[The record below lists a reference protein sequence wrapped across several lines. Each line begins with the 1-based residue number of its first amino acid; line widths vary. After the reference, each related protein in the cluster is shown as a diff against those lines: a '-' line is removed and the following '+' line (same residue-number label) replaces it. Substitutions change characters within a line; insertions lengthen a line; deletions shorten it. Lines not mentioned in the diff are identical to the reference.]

1 MNIVH
6 PLNVEASVFSKAAQA
21 GSPTAPP
28 QWNNF
33 MSAGMASNHI
43 RLEHLLCFLL
53 IHLRITVCRII
64 FACNQRFWNNVIIT
78 IISILKIITTST
90 GLIFIISWSPS
101 RITQHSSLHAKK
113 GYPPNLPECPL
124 IFPPTS
130 SATCIHLPMET
141 LISCWNN
148 SGQRLPKIRAS
159 GAFIKTH
166 LTRFWP
172 FTAVNYTLVIV
183 VGGDHRFPIV
193 SSAWS
198 QI

>member
-1 MNIVH
+1 MIFLICSPSKLVV
-6 PLNVEASVFSKAAQA
+6 LIGSIEASVSEFSQKLHRQT

-33 MSAGMASNHI
+33 MSAGIASNHI
-43 RLEHLLCFLL
+43 RPEHLLCFLP

-64 FACNQRFWNNVIIT
+64 FACNQRFWNKLNNVIIT

-90 GLIFIISWSPS
+90 DLIFIISWSPS

-130 SATCIHLPMET
+130 SATAFTCLWKLLYLAGTTQGDVH
-141 LISCWNN
+141 
-148 SGQRLPKIRAS
+148 QR
-159 GAFIKTH
+159 
-166 LTRFWP
+166 
-172 FTAVNYTLVIV
+172 
-183 VGGDHRFPIV
+183 
-193 SSAWS
+193 
-198 QI
+198 